1 MKPVIYGLLWRRP
14 PAAEGLRAL
23 AALLPPARRAR
34 LPADRRR
41 WDQPL
46 AAWGLLAL
54 ACREVWGLTALPPV
68 EWEPGGRPRFSA
80 AEDRWFSLSHT
91 RGAAVCALW
100 DRPVGVD
107 VEAARKVSARLM
119 DRLGAAGEE
128 DFLRRWTCREAA
140 AKRLGLGGAAPL
152 LRPVEGEELC
162 AAIPLGEGLAAA
174 LAAEGEPVLRL
185 LSWEELTSRLT
196 GGKAQ

>member
-1 MKPVIYGLLWRRP
+1 MKPVIYGLLWERALT
-14 PAAEGLRAL
+14 AAERETL
-23 AALLPPARRAR
+23 ANLLPFHRRAR
-34 LPADRRR
+34 LPEDRRR

-54 ACREVWGLTALPPV
+54 ACREVWGLTELPPV
-68 EWEPGGRPRFSA
+68 EWEPGGRPRFAA
-80 AEDRWFSLSHT
+80 AENRWFSLSHT

-107 VEAARKVSARLM
+107 VEAGRKVSSRLQE
-119 DRLGAAGEE
+119 RLGARGEE

-140 AKRLGLGGAAPL
+140 AKRLGLGGSAAL
-152 LRPVEGEELC
+152 LQPVEGEEDCIFL
-162 AAIPLGEGLAAA
+162 PLEKRFAAA

-185 LSWEELTSRLT
+185 FSWEDLL
-196 GGKAQ
+196 GCLAK